1 MFMLTIPPF
10 SFHALDLR
18 CRRCWF
24 PLAVLAANLLCRL
37 PDPTLFLGRMHSFIK
52 RDGVSTWRAAL
63 GLQTCLAGCLPVE
76 CCCPGSCTCPSL
88 QVLVLVSPY
97 SWLPGWTP
105 RDKWLGGFLDQASSS
120 CIEPLSVRLLPLMP
134 PVLSGIWEC
143 VRGW

>member
-76 CCCPGSCTCPSL
+76 CWCPGCKLHLSL
-88 QVLVLVSPY
+88 PAGAGFGQPIQLAARLDAAGQVAGR
-97 SWLPGWTP
+97 LPGP
-105 RDKWLGGFLDQASSS
+105 GKQQLH
-120 CIEPLSVRLLPLMP
+120 
-134 PVLSGIWEC
+134 
-143 VRGW
+143 